1 MALDTRYRPLN
12 YADVLGQESTVE
24 VLRQFVREGRGFHQ
38 SYVFC
43 GQHGSGKT
51 TLGRILA
58 RALLC
63 EAPADGEPCNACG
76 SCRSI
81 IETGTSECF
90 VELDAATKSGKGDV
104 TKITEEVTYS
114 TFSGKRR
121 IYLFDEAHQL
131 SKQALDALL
140 KPMEDTAHGTDDKL
154 LICIFC
160 TTEPGKMRS
169 TIFSRCAP
177 AFVIRAV
184 TPEGIAERLV
194 TVCEAEGITY
204 EKEALVTVAALTE
217 CHIRDALKTVEGVA
231 MLGGVTKQ
239 TVSQYLRLDA
249 NETVLDLLLAVGRR
263 DTAACVRFADT
274 LSTSLSPST
283 AYERLAEACMVVY
296 RHRLGVA
303 PPPSYWNRERVT
315 EVSGSLGD
323 AILHVAATFS
333 DPPRRP
339 ALASLALDVAQACFA
354 LSGNPIVHRVPIEI
368 VSAPA
373 LAPPLVAPVAVNSRV
388 GNVASIDTPRPAP
401 PAPPAPTAA
410 PHETPNGVY
419 IDPRAVR
426 RATSME
432 GTSPARPLS
441 LSPALFRDALATRL
455 SELRDEARRTGRSN
469 MGGA

>member
-12 YADVLGQESTVE
+12 YADVLGQEASVE

-63 EAPADGEPCNACG
+63 EAPVDGEPCNACG

-81 IETGTSECF
+81 IERGTSECF
-90 VELDAATKSGKGDV
+90 VELDAATRSGKGDV

-140 KPMEDTAHGTDDKL
+140 KPMEDTAPGTDDKL
-154 LICIFC
+154 LVCIFC

-184 TPEGIAERLV
+184 TPEGIAERLA
-194 TVCEAEGITY
+194 TVCEAEGIAY

-263 DTAACVRFADT
+263 DTAECVRLADG
-274 LSTSLSPST
+274 LSTALSPSA

-303 PPPSYWNRERVT
+303 PPPAYWSRERVT
-315 EVSGSLGD
+315 AVADALGD
-323 AILHVAATFS
+323 AVLHVAATFA

-339 ALASLALDVAQACFA
+339 APASLALDVAQACFA
-354 LSGNPIVHRVPIEI
+354 LSGTPVVHRVPVEVVA
-368 VSAPA
+368 VSASPA
-373 LAPPLVAPVAVNSRV
+373 LAPSTPAVSSRV
-388 GNVASIDTPRPAP
+388 GSVAPAVTHRPTTS
-401 PAPPAPTAA
+401 APTAA

-426 RATSME
+426 RSTSME
-432 GTSPARPLS
+432 GTSPARPAAL
-441 LSPALFRDALATRL
+441 PPTLFREALATRL
-455 SELRDEARRTGRSN
+455 SELRDEARRAGRSN
-469 MGGA
+469 VGGA

>member
-1 MALDTRYRPLN
+1 MALDTKYRPLN
-12 YADVLGQESTVE
+12 YTDVLGQESSVE

-63 EAPADGEPCNACG
+63 EAPVDGEPCNACG

-81 IETGTSECF
+81 IERGTSECF
-90 VELDAATKSGKGDV
+90 VELDAATRSGKGDV

-140 KPMEDTAHGTDDKL
+140 KPMEDTAPGTDDKL
-154 LICIFC
+154 LVCIFC

-184 TPEGIAERLV
+184 TPEGIAERLA
-194 TVCEAEGITY
+194 TVCEAEGLAY

-239 TVSQYLRLDA
+239 NVSQYLRLDA
-249 NETVLDLLLAVGRR
+249 NEAVLDLLLAVGRR
-263 DTAACVRFADT
+263 DTAECVRLADG
-274 LSTSLSPST
+274 LSTALSPSA

-303 PPPSYWNRERVT
+303 PPPAYWSRERVT
-315 EVSGSLGD
+315 VVADALGD
-323 AILHVAATFS
+323 AALHVAATFA

-339 ALASLALDVAQACFA
+339 APASLALDVAQACFA
-354 LSGNPIVHRVPIEI
+354 LSGTPVVHRVPVE
-368 VSAPA
+368 VVAAPTNPTPA
-373 LAPPLVAPVAVNSRV
+373 LPTPAVSSRV
-388 GNVASIDTPRPAP
+388 GSVGPVVPPRPMT
-401 PAPPAPTAA
+401 PAPTAA

-426 RATSME
+426 KSTSME
-432 GTSPARPLS
+432 GTSPARPSAL
-441 LSPALFRDALATRL
+441 PPTLFREALATRL
-455 SELRDEARRTGRSN
+455 SELRDEARRAGRSN

>member
-63 EAPADGEPCNACG
+63 EAPVDGEPCNACG

-81 IETGTSECF
+81 IERGTSECF

-154 LICIFC
+154 LVCIFC

-184 TPEGIAERLV
+184 TPEGIAERLA
-194 TVCEAEGITY
+194 TVCEAEGIAY

-249 NETVLDLLLAVGRR
+249 NETVLDLLLAVGKRNTT
-263 DTAACVRFADT
+263 DAVALADT
-274 LSTSLSPST
+274 LSTSLSPSA

-303 PPPSYWNRERVT
+303 PPPSYWSRERAT
-315 EVSGSLGD
+315 AVSDALGD
-323 AILHVAATFS
+323 AILHVASLFA

-339 ALASLALDVAQACFA
+339 APASLALDVAQACFA
-354 LSGNPIVHRVPIEI
+354 LSGTPIVHRVPIEVVG
-368 VSAPA
+368 VSASPA
-373 LAPPLVAPVAVNSRV
+373 PTMPVAAVSSRV
-388 GNVASIDTPRPAP
+388 GTVASTEAPRPVTAP
-401 PAPPAPTAA
+401 SPTAA

-426 RATSME
+426 RSTSME
-432 GTSPARPLS
+432 GTSPARPT
-441 LSPALFRDALATRL
+441 ALPPSTFRDALATRL

-469 MGGA
+469 VGGA

>member
-1 MALDTRYRPLN
+1 MALDTKYRPLN
-12 YADVLGQESTVE
+12 YSDVLGQESTVE

-51 TLGRILA
+51 TLARILA

-63 EAPADGEPCNACG
+63 EAHVDGEPCNTCG

-81 IETGTSECF
+81 IERGTSECF

-121 IYLFDEAHQL
+121 IYLMDEAHQL

-140 KPMEDTAHGTDDKL
+140 KPMEDTAPGTDDKL

-184 TPEGIAERLV
+184 TPEGIAERLAM
-194 TVCEAEGITY
+194 VCEAEGITY

-231 MLGGVTKQ
+231 MLGSVTKQ

-249 NETVLDLLLAVGRR
+249 NVAVLDLLLAVGRR
-263 DTAACVRFADT
+263 DTAECVRLADT
-274 LSTSLSPST
+274 LSTTLSPST

-303 PPPSYWNRERVT
+303 TPPSYWGRDALTAVADA
-315 EVSGSLGD
+315 LGD
-323 AILHVAATFS
+323 AVLHVAAIFA

-339 ALASLALDVAQACFA
+339 APAALALDVAQACFA
-354 LSGNPIVHRVPIEI
+354 LSGTPVVHRVPVEVVAI
-368 VSAPA
+368 P
-373 LAPPLVAPVAVNSRV
+373 APP
-388 GNVASIDTPRPAP
+388 SIAP
-401 PAPPAPTAA
+401 PAPAVSSRVGSVAPAPTPRPTATTA

-426 RATSME
+426 RSTSME
-432 GTSPARPLS
+432 GASPARPAA
-441 LSPALFRDALATRL
+441 LSPTLFRDALATRL
-455 SELRDEARRTGRSN
+455 LELRDEARRTGRPN
-469 MGGA
+469 MGGT

>member
-81 IETGTSECF
+81 IETGSSECF

-140 KPMEDTAHGTDDKL
+140 KPMEDTANGTDDKL

-263 DTAACVRFADT
+263 DTAACVRLADT
-274 LSTSLSPST
+274 LSTSLSPSA
-283 AYERLAEACMVVY
+283 AYERLSEACMVVY

-373 LAPPLVAPVAVNSRV
+373 PTPPIVAPVAVSSRV
-388 GNVASIDTPRPAP
+388 GNVASIDTPR

-426 RATSME
+426 RSTSME
-432 GTSPARPLS
+432 GTSPARPTS

>member
-1 MALDTRYRPLN
+1 MALDTRYRPTN
-12 YADVLGQESTVE
+12 YADVLGQESSVE

-63 EAPADGEPCNACG
+63 EAPVDGEACNACG

-81 IETGTSECF
+81 IERGTSECF

-140 KPMEDTAHGTDDKL
+140 KPMEDTAQGTDDKL
-154 LICIFC
+154 LVCIFC

-184 TPEGIAERLV
+184 SPEGIAERLA

-204 EKEALVTVAALTE
+204 EKDALVTVAALTE

-249 NETVLDLLLAVGRR
+249 NETVLDLLLAVGKRN
-263 DTAACVRFADT
+263 TADAVAFADT
-274 LSTSLSPST
+274 LSTSLSPSA

-296 RHRLGVA
+296 RHRLGVT
-303 PPPSYWNRERVT
+303 PPPSYWSRERVT
-315 EVSGSLGD
+315 AVSDSLGD
-323 AILHVAATFS
+323 AVLHVAATFA

-339 ALASLALDVAQACFA
+339 ATASLALDVAQACFA
-354 LSGNPIVHRVPIEI
+354 LSGTPIVYRP
-368 VSAPA
+368 VSVVSDIPAPA
-373 LAPPLVAPVAVNSRV
+373 PTVAPSLAVSSRA
-388 GNVASIDTPRPAP
+388 GSVASTDTPRPITAP
-401 PAPPAPTAA
+401 VPNAA

-426 RATSME
+426 RSTSME
-432 GTSPARPLS
+432 GTSPARPAALP
-441 LSPALFRDALATRL
+441 PATFRDALATRL

>member
-1 MALDTRYRPLN
+1 MALDTKYRPLN
-12 YADVLGQESTVE
+12 YADVLGQEASVE

-63 EAPADGEPCNACG
+63 EAPVDGEPCNACG
-76 SCRSI
+76 SCQSI
-81 IETGTSECF
+81 IERGTSECF
-90 VELDAATKSGKGDV
+90 VELDAATRSGKGDV

-140 KPMEDTAHGTDDKL
+140 KPMEDTAPGTDDKL
-154 LICIFC
+154 LVCIFC

-184 TPEGIAERLV
+184 TPEGIAERLA
-194 TVCEAEGITY
+194 TVCEAEGIAY

-249 NETVLDLLLAVGRR
+249 NETVLDLLLAVGKR
-263 DTAACVRFADT
+263 DTAECVRLADT
-274 LSTSLSPST
+274 LSTTLSPS
-283 AYERLAEACMVVY
+283 ASYERLAEACMVVY
-296 RHRLGVA
+296 RHRLGVT
-303 PPPSYWNRERVT
+303 PPPAYWSRDRVT
-315 EVSGSLGD
+315 AVADALGD
-323 AILHVAATFS
+323 AVLHVAATFA

-339 ALASLALDVAQACFA
+339 APASLALDVAQACFA
-354 LSGNPIVHRVPIEI
+354 LSGTPVVQRPRAEFSTPSIPTPSVTPAPVVDTRVGMVPPI
-368 VSAPA
+368 APA
-373 LAPPLVAPVAVNSRV
+373 
-388 GNVASIDTPRPAP
+388 PRLPQ
-401 PAPPAPTAA
+401 APTAA

-426 RATSME
+426 RSTSME
-432 GTSPARPLS
+432 GTSPARPS
-441 LSPALFRDALATRL
+441 ALSPELFRHALTTRL
-455 SELRDEARRTGRSN
+455 SELRDEARRTGRPN
-469 MGGA
+469 VGGA

>member
-12 YADVLGQESTVE
+12 YADVLGQEASVE

-63 EAPADGEPCNACG
+63 EAPVDGEPCNACG
-76 SCRSI
+76 SCQSI
-81 IETGTSECF
+81 IERGTSECF
-90 VELDAATKSGKGDV
+90 VELDAATRSGKGDV

-140 KPMEDTAHGTDDKL
+140 KPMEDTAPGTDDKL
-154 LICIFC
+154 LVCIFC

-184 TPEGIAERLV
+184 SPEGIAERLA
-194 TVCEAEGITY
+194 TVCEAEGIAY

-263 DTAACVRFADT
+263 DTTECVRLADA
-274 LSTSLSPST
+274 LSTTLSPSA

-296 RHRLGVA
+296 RHRLGVT
-303 PPPSYWNRERVT
+303 PPPAYWSRERVT
-315 EVSGSLGD
+315 AVADALGD
-323 AILHVAATFS
+323 AVLHVAATFA

-339 ALASLALDVAQACFA
+339 APASLALDVAQACFA
-354 LSGNPIVHRVPIEI
+354 LSGAPVVHRVPVE
-368 VSAPA
+368 V
-373 LAPPLVAPVAVNSRV
+373 VAVPTNSTPAPSTPAVSSRV
-388 GNVASIDTPRPAP
+388 GSVAPAATSRPTTPAP
-401 PAPPAPTAA
+401 NAA

-426 RATSME
+426 KSTSME
-432 GTSPARPLS
+432 GTSPARPS
-441 LSPALFRDALATRL
+441 ALSPTLFRDALATRL

>member
-283 AYERLAEACMVVY
+283 AYERLSEACMVVY

-303 PPPSYWNRERVT
+303 SPPSYWNRERVT

-401 PAPPAPTAA
+401 PAPTAA

-426 RATSME
+426 RSTSME
-432 GTSPARPLS
+432 GTSPARPTS

-469 MGGA
+469 LGGA

>member
-1 MALDTRYRPLN
+1 MALDTRYRPIK
-12 YADVLGQESTVE
+12 YADVLGQESSVD
-24 VLRQFVREGRGFHQ
+24 VLRQFVLDGRGFHQ

-63 EAPADGEPCNACG
+63 EAPVNGEPCDACT
-76 SCRSI
+76 SCTSI
-81 IETGTSECF
+81 LERGTSECF

-140 KPMEDTAHGTDDKL
+140 KPMEDTVPGTDDKL
-154 LICIFC
+154 LVCIFC

-184 TPEGIAERLV
+184 PPEGIAERLA
-194 TVCEAEGITY
+194 TVCEAEGIPY

-263 DTAACVRFADT
+263 DTSEGVRLADA
-274 LSTSLSPST
+274 LSTALSPST

-303 PPPSYWNRERVT
+303 APPPYWSGARVGAVADT
-315 EVSGSLGD
+315 LGD
-323 AILHVAATFS
+323 AVLHVASMFA

-339 ALASLALDVAQACFA
+339 APASLALDVAQACFV
-354 LSGNPIVHRVPIEI
+354 LSGKPIVHK
-368 VSAPA
+368 
-373 LAPPLVAPVAVNSRV
+373 APVEVVQVSV
-388 GNVASIDTPRPAP
+388 PPP
-401 PAPPAPTAA
+401 PAPPTPAVNTAVGMVSPPPPTPRAPPTMSAA

-426 RATSME
+426 RSTSME
-432 GTSPARPLS
+432 GAPPVRSPA
-441 LSPALFRDALATRL
+441 LSPSLFRDALATRL
-455 SELRDEARRTGRSN
+455 SELRDEARRAGRPN
-469 MGGA
+469 VGGS

>member
-263 DTAACVRFADT
+263 DTAACVGFADT

-283 AYERLAEACMVVY
+283 AYERLSEACMVVY

-303 PPPSYWNRERVT
+303 SPPSYWNRERVT

-354 LSGNPIVHRVPIEI
+354 LSGNPIVHRVPVEI

-388 GNVASIDTPRPAP
+388 GSVASIDTPR

-426 RATSME
+426 RSTSME
-432 GTSPARPLS
+432 GTSPARPTS

-469 MGGA
+469 LGGA

>member
-401 PAPPAPTAA
+401 PAPTAA

>member
-354 LSGNPIVHRVPIEI
+354 LSGNPIVHRVPVEI

-388 GNVASIDTPRPAP
+388 GSVASIDTPR

-426 RATSME
+426 RSTSME

-469 MGGA
+469 LGGA

>member
-283 AYERLAEACMVVY
+283 AYERLSEACMVVY

-303 PPPSYWNRERVT
+303 SPPSYWNRERVT

-354 LSGNPIVHRVPIEI
+354 LSGNPIVHRVPVEI

-388 GNVASIDTPRPAP
+388 GSVASIDTPR

-426 RATSME
+426 RSTSME
-432 GTSPARPLS
+432 GTSPARPTS

-469 MGGA
+469 LGGA